1 MCPTLLQL
9 VAPTSVESD
18 IPEWNWGQKRARPH
32 RELGLAGDCGVR
44 ARRMEP
50 GGGTAPLGAKRAPHP
65 HTPFSNTGCPG
76 ETLNSKT
83 NRFFL
88 KVLARN
94 FSLCRQCLKQVVW
107 LSDGAVVQEAFWR
120 FLFFPSVLPL
130 APPLQATPHFP
141 LRRPWGPVELYPA
154 LGRLLEIS
162 SAIWTQVC
170 ALR

>member
-1 MCPTLLQL
+1 MCPALLQL

-18 IPEWNWGQKRARPH
+18 ILEWNWGQKRARPR
-32 RELGLAGDCGVR
+32 RELGFAGNCGVR

-50 GGGTAPLGAKRAPHP
+50 GGGTAPLGAKGAPHP
-65 HTPFSNTGCPG
+65 HTPFSKTGCPG

-107 LSDGAVVQEAFWR
+107 LSDGAAGPR
-120 FLFFPSVLPL
+120 GFL
-130 APPLQATPHFP
+130 AFP
-141 LRRPWGPVELYPA
+141 LLPFCPA
-154 LGRLLEIS
+154 PSAPSPGGSSLSLETPLGTR
-162 SAIWTQVC
+162 
-170 ALR
+170 